1 MGMYDTILFDTP
13 RECPNCGEEIGSV
26 QTKKFRK
33 ILDTYEVGNCVDH
46 AEETRIA
53 GEDAYCGNCSE
64 RIDPLVYLVVDRG
77 ILVGVADTM
86 EEAKQILGGMNK
98 ERLVF
103 MYHDLY
109 DQLRGER
116 REKRKYEGFLKEVGE
131 WYAKSEEER
140 EDMSPFEA
148 FGFRESR
155 FLKNASTPLQAIQD
169 FLSYEKLLDSLADL
183 EDKEDTLQ
191 IYWLEDIEEGREKWA
206 VDVLNDELNERCG
219 TNWVWTVISQ
229 AQLDEEGDDVTDI
242 APWHIST
249 EDKYSGDAVV
259 SAVSN
264 WLSRRGYDLDVEIIP
279 PEDAEGSGTLEKLR
293 ELSEKDLESERYVPL
308 EDWLEN
314 REEDSDKEYMKG
326 R

>member
-1 MGMYDTILFDTP
+1 MGMYDRIQFDEP
-13 RECPNCGEEIGSV
+13 RECPNCGEEIESV

-33 ILDTYEVGNCVDH
+33 LLDTYEVGDCVDH

-53 GEDAYCGNCSE
+53 GEDTYCSNCSE

-86 EEAKQILGGMNK
+86 EEAKQILGGTNK

-109 DQLRGER
+109 DRLREER
-116 REKRKYEGFLKEVGE
+116 RERRKYSGFLKEVGK

-140 EDMSPFEA
+140 EDMSPFEE
-148 FGFRESR
+148 FGFKKSR
-155 FLKNASTPLQAIQD
+155 FLKNGPTPLQAIHD
-169 FLSYEKLLDSLADL
+169 FLSYEKLLDSLDNL
-183 EDKEDTLQ
+183 EDEGEPLE
-191 IYWLEDIEEGREKWA
+191 IYWVEDIEKGRKKWA
-206 VDVLNDELNERCG
+206 VDILNDKLNERCN

-229 AQLDEEGDDVTDI
+229 AQLDEEGNEITDV

-249 EDKYSGDAVV
+249 EDEYSEGAVV
-259 SAVSN
+259 DAVSN
-264 WLSRRGYDLDVEIIP
+264 WLSRRGLDLDVDVISVE
-279 PEDAEGSGTLEKLR
+279 EAEGSGTLEKLE

-314 REEDSDKEYMKG
+314 QRENSDE
-326 R
+326 